1 MLGIKR
7 SESLSGTAESEYQ
20 SLKSQIVISRWQKD
34 KLASLPMTTC
44 KNSWLRRAVRRSR
57 STLLGGSL
65 LLFFLG
71 PGSACLAQELSKKT
85 SQQTAD
91 AAAAQKSEFIAPGI
105 EHLQITRGYK
115 SEKDATG
122 PWFINILR
130 VDLSQT
136 RLRLVH
142 ALDEAVGLE
151 TVSSMAARYG
161 ALAAIN
167 SGYFRTTGTYRG
179 DSVGIEVLGGK
190 ILSETN
196 NARVAVGLIERAGRQ
211 ELIFGHLKFDG
222 QIALG
227 PSARLPGNLAGR
239 DTPGMRG
246 PQVKHAINGL
256 NRPRADNELIVFTP
270 EFHRTTLTE
279 PSGLEI
285 IVRRGRVVDL
295 RDLKGSSAIPADGF
309 VISTSGFA
317 REWALKNFRPGARVQ
332 LLLNLSA
339 VETELAG
346 LWKQTTSI
354 IGGGPQLI
362 KNGRVEITNAAEKI
376 LPSFVSDGH
385 PRTAIAKL
393 KSGQILLVT
402 VDGRQ
407 PGESIGMSLTMLADL
422 LLEFGAVEAINLD
435 GGGSTTMVVRNKLVN
450 KPSDAGGERPVSDAI
465 LLYPR

>member
-1 MLGIKR
+1 L
-7 SESLSGTAESEYQ
+7 
-20 SLKSQIVISRWQKD
+20 
-34 KLASLPMTTC
+34 C
-44 KNSWLRRAVRRSR
+44 
-57 STLLGGSL
+57 SL
-65 LLFFLG
+65 LVSCLG
-71 PGSACLAQELSKKT
+71 PRTATRAQEPATKRAT
-85 SQQTAD
+85 QAD
-91 AAAAQKSEFIAPGI
+91 QAANQKSKFIVSGV
-105 EHLQITRGYK
+105 EHIQITRGYK
-115 SEKDATG
+115 SEKEATG
-122 PWFINILR
+122 PWFINMLR
-130 VDLSQT
+130 IDLSQA

-161 ALAAIN
+161 ALAAVN

-179 DSVGIEVLGGK
+179 DSVGVEVLDGK
-190 ILSETN
+190 ILSESN
-196 NARVAVGLIERAGRQ
+196 NARAAVGLIDRAGGQ

-227 PSARLPGNLAGR
+227 PNAKRSERGAVGDARR
-239 DTPGMRG
+239 RRG
-246 PQVKHAINGL
+246 PQVQHAINGL

-270 EFHRTTLTE
+270 EFHRTTLTD

-285 IVRRGRVVDL
+285 VVRRGWVVDW

-309 VISTSGFA
+309 VISTSGTA
-317 REWALKNFRPGARVQ
+317 REWALKNLRRGTPVQ
-332 LLLNLSA
+332 LLLNLSP
-339 VETELAG
+339 VETELTDF
-346 LWKQTTSI
+346 WKQTTNV

-362 KNGRVEITNAAEKI
+362 KNGRVEITNTAEKI

-393 KSGQILLVT
+393 KSGQVLLVT

-435 GGGSTTMVVRNKLVN
+435 GGGSTTMVIRNRLVN
-450 KPSDAGGERPVSDAI
+450 KPSDASGERPVSDAI
-465 LLYPR
+465 LLFPR

>member
-1 MLGIKR
+1 MLSINITLR
-7 SESLSGTAESEYQ
+7 WSARNRIPRAT
-20 SLKSQIVISRWQKD
+20 QILCQ
-34 KLASLPMTTC
+34 
-44 KNSWLRRAVRRSR
+44 AVLIIL
-57 STLLGGSL
+57 LLGYGSGL
-65 LLFFLG
+65 H
-71 PGSACLAQELSKKT
+71 AQEPGTQS
-85 SQQTAD
+85 
-91 AAAAQKSEFIAPGI
+91 AAGQKSEFIAPGI
-105 EHLQITRGYK
+105 EHIQITRGYK

-122 PWFINILR
+122 PWFINMLR
-130 VDLSQT
+130 VDMSQA

-161 ALAAIN
+161 ALAAVN

-179 DSVGIEVLGGK
+179 DSVGVEVLEGK
-190 ILSETN
+190 ILSESN
-196 NARVAVGLIERAGRQ
+196 NARAAVGLIEKGGSQ
-211 ELIFGHLKFDG
+211 QLIFGHVKFAG
-222 QIALG
+222 QVIVGA
-227 PSARLPGNLAGR
+227 
-239 DTPGMRG
+239 TTT
-246 PQVKHAINGL
+246 HAINGL

-279 PSGLEI
+279 PDGLEL
-285 IVRRGRVVDL
+285 IVRHGQVLEV
-295 RDLKGSSAIPADGF
+295 RDQQGSGSIPADGF
-309 VISTSGFA
+309 VISASGAA
-317 REWALKNFRPGARVQ
+317 RDWTLKYLRRGMRVRIN
-332 LLLNLSA
+332 LNLSP
-339 VETELAG
+339 VEVAQTD
-346 LWKQTTSI
+346 LWKQATNV

-362 KNGRVEITNAAEKI
+362 KNGRVEITNTAEKI

-435 GGGSTTMVVRNKLVN
+435 GGGSTTMVIRNKLVN
-450 KPSDAGGERPVSDAI
+450 KPSDATGERPVSDAI